1 MNNMKYCEFA
11 SNSFGKNFKFLGKP
25 VYFLPRRHQDK
36 DNFKDSKLFFL
47 SSKVKEGKMNK
58 VLKCMRD
65 WKLHDNKWI
74 VTKSNNVSLF
84 FYLCGIDNDDKPNV
98 LDFFI

>member
-1 MNNMKYCEFA
+1 MKYCEFA
-11 SNSFGKNFKFLGKP
+11 SNSFGEKFKFIGKP

-36 DNFKDSKLFFL
+36 DNFKDSKQQYL

-58 VLKCMRD
+58 VIYYMRD

-74 VTKSNNVSLF
+74 VTKSDNVSLF
-84 FYLCGIDNDDKPNV
+84 FYLCGIETDEQPIV
-98 LDFFI
+98 LNYFI